1 MIKTEDLQEKIEV
14 VGKRIRNYST
24 ALDNIIE
31 SLRVTVEEQKELEK
45 MVDELKGAE
54 KVWPQDGDKYYFVTV
69 DGDIIL
75 DTWEGGSYDNDIKAV
90 GNCYRTKEEAE
101 FEIERRKV
109 MTEFKK
115 FARDFVAGDWNYCIV
130 WDFYADELYV
140 DYRNKLKSNNLYF
153 ESEEKAWEAIE
164 VVGEDRVKKYILGVV
179 DND

>member
-1 MIKTEDLQEKIEV
+1 MIKTEELQEKIEV
-14 VGKRIRNYST
+14 IGKRIRNYST
-24 ALDNIIE
+24 ALDNITE

-45 MVDELKGAE
+45 MVDELKEAE
-54 KVWPQDGDKYYFVTV
+54 KQWPQEGDWYYWISGDGDVLV
-69 DGDIIL
+69 
-75 DTWEGGSYDNDIKAV
+75 DTWDDGLRDKSIRAI
-90 GNCYRTKEEAE
+90 GNCCRTKEEAE
-101 FEIERRKV
+101 FDIERRKV
-109 MTEFKK
+109 MTELKK

-130 WDFYADELYV
+130 WDFYDDELYV